1 VIAWITRVATGIWLR
16 VAGAAVAAGFLLSV
30 YLSIRKSA
38 RDAERAA
45 AQARVLRNVEKR
57 NEVDRTVAREPDP
70 AGRLRDSWSRD

>member
-1 VIAWITRVATGIWLR
+1 MIAWVARLASGIWIK
-16 VAGAAVAAGFLLSV
+16 VAGAAVALGLLVTV
-30 YLSIRKSA
+30 YLSIRKSG

-70 AGRLRDSWSRD
+70 AGRLRDKWSRD